1 MMPGRHHVVVE
12 RHWDLPLTDAAM
24 RATIASTEQCLSIHR
39 VEWQASLLSV
49 DGRQLICHFVGPD
62 AESVRVAL
70 RQAGAKPG
78 DAWPGTVHDAP
89 GVSGEDLAQANVVVS
104 RRFDEP
110 AVFEEVQALE
120 DAASGCLEL
129 HRVDF
134 VRTFFS
140 ADRRRMICLYRAPDA
155 ESVRLAQREA
165 RMPVDRVWAF
175 HRYAP

>member
-1 MMPGRHHVVVE
+1 MTPGQHHVVVE
-12 RHWDLPLTDAAM
+12 RSWDPPLTDAAM
-24 RATIASTEQCLSIHR
+24 QATIASTEQCLSIHR
-39 VEWQASLLSV
+39 VDWQGSLLSI
-49 DGRQLICHFVGPD
+49 DGSELICHFIAPD

-70 RQAGAKPG
+70 RRAGANPG
-78 DAWPGTVHDAP
+78 DSWAATVHDAP
-89 GVSGEDLAQANVVVS
+89 GVTGADLVRANVVVS
-104 RRFDEP
+104 RRFYEP

-120 DAASGCLEL
+120 DAARGCLAL

-134 VRTFFS
+134 VRTLFS

-175 HRYAP
+175 RRYAP